1 MLVKL
6 IEIQR
11 SMRGGTASLIEL
23 YVNPD
28 HIISVSEDQI
38 ANKTLIGEAKELGLV
53 EGVQFSKVVISEGN
67 FAKTITIVGSPPEIY
82 NKIRKRQVL
91 RG

>member
-6 IEIQR
+6 IELQR
-11 SMRGGTASLIEL
+11 SMRGGTASLREL

-28 HIISVSEDQI
+28 HIVSVCDDTI
-38 ANKTLIGEAKELGLV
+38 ANQTLMNEARDLGLV
-53 EGVQFSKVVISEGN
+53 EGVQFSKVVIAEGN

-82 NKIRKRQVL
+82 KKIRKKQVL